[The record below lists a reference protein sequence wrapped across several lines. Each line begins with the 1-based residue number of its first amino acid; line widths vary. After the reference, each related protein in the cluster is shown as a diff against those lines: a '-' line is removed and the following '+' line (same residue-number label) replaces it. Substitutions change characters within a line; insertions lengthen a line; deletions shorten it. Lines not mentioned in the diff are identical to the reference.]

1 MSAEALSERDEVPTL
16 EVRVFR
22 HGALVHHELVESE
35 EQAALV
41 VDKWAELDGVRCEVG
56 DLSIRHHPAEILEPE
71 LVILPDEGHDR

>member
-1 MSAEALSERDEVPTL
+1 MSDESLSERDEVPTL

-22 HGALVHHELVESE
+22 HGTLVHQELVESE

-41 VDKWAELDGVRCEVG
+41 VDQWAELDGVRCEVG

-71 LVILPDEGHDR
+71 LLILPDEGHDH